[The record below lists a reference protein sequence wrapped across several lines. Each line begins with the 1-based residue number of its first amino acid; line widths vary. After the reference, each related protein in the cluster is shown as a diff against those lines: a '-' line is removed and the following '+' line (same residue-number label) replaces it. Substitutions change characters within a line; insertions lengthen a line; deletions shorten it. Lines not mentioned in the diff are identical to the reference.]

1 MSSIN
6 TSKRKY
12 RGHAMGQMSIF
23 YGQRFAG
30 FWKRADRGQQ
40 WIEIAAA
47 VRDAANRWANALKI
61 CQLSGN
67 PELHDELKRIII
79 FALARGEKHGVDW
92 RTHPLNKMKFED
104 YTP

>member
-61 CQLSGN
+61 CQLRGN